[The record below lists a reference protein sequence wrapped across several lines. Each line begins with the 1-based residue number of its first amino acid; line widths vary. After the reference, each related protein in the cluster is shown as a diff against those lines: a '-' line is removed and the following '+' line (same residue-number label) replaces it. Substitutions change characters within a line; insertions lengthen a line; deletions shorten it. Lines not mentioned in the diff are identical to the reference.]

1 MTCSAPGQVG
11 REGQIRE
18 GFWEEVTSELRR
30 ISQDNQKG
38 GEGAKDQKYQIRSS
52 GRWGNREK
60 HNLELLVFKCM
71 ELGDH
76 ACNLEKK
83 GVRDFPGILSA
94 KTLPFQCR
102 GPGYNPQSRGLSFDP
117 WPGN

>member
-1 MTCSAPGQVG
+1 
-11 REGQIRE
+11 
-18 GFWEEVTSELRR
+18 
-30 ISQDNQKG
+30 
-38 GEGAKDQKYQIRSS
+38 
-52 GRWGNREK
+52 
-60 HNLELLVFKCM
+60 M

>member
-1 MTCSAPGQVG
+1 MCSAPGQGG

-30 ISQDNQKG
+30 SSQDSQKG
-38 GEGAKDQKYQIRSS
+38 GEGAKDRKDQICSS

-60 HNLELLVFKCM
+60 HNLEPLEFKCM

-83 GVRDFPGILSA
+83 GVRDFPGVLVA
-94 KTLPFQCR
+94 KTLSFQCR
-102 GPGYNPQSRGLSFDP
+102 GPGYKPQSRGLRFDP
-117 WPGN
+117 WLGS